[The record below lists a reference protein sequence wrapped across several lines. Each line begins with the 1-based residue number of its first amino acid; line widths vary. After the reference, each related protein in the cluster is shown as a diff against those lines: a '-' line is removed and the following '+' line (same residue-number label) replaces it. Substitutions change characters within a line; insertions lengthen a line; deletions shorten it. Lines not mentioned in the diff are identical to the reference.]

1 MQCRNLAMKGLFIIA
16 LVFLMGSSLSS
27 SRPQRYCDLSGAF
40 MAYPVFR
47 DRPEVSGAEKFQ
59 GEHFELYIRDLTI
72 NRVLLWQIRMM
83 SFIVQDNHMIRM
95 CIPWESTGRMGWMA
109 HRKWKEIKQQP
120 SMLPGPA
127 VSGCCLVSFHF
138 MWAIHPIRPVHTY
151 SLGRQ
156 LVPKVL

>member
-1 MQCRNLAMKGLFIIA
+1 MKGLFIIA

-109 HRKWKEIKQQP
+109 HRKWKATAKHVAWP
-120 SMLPGPA
+120 SCVWLLFSFLP
-127 VSGCCLVSFHF
+127 FHVG
-138 MWAIHPIRPVHTY
+138 HPPHPSCTY
-151 SLGRQ
+151 I
-156 LVPKVL
+156 

>member
-1 MQCRNLAMKGLFIIA
+1 MRIEDPVQCRNLAMKGLFIIA

-95 CIPWESTGRMGWMA
+95 CIPWESTGRMG
-109 HRKWKEIKQQP
+109 
-120 SMLPGPA
+120 LDGPQEMESNSQA
-127 VSGCCLVSFHF
+127 CCL
-138 MWAIHPIRPVHTY
+138 A
-151 SLGRQ
+151 Q
-156 LVPKVL
+156 LCLAAV